1 MQIPSFIRGFKHFMS
16 RRGIP
21 DVVVSNKLKTF
32 QSVEVKRFMLQ
43 HQIIQKFIS
52 LASLGVEGRYYERL
66 VRSEKTSW
74 KKVFEKSFLFYDEL
88 ETLLCDVEA
97 VVNS

>member
-1 MQIPSFIRGFKHFMS
+1 MS

-21 DVVVSNKLKTF
+21 DVVVNDKFKNV
-32 QSVEVKRFMLQ
+32 QSAEVKRFMLQ

-52 LASLGVEGRYYERL
+52 PASSLQFYERL

-74 KKVFEKSFLFYDEL
+74 KKVFEKSFLSYDEL

-97 VVNS
+97 VINS

>member
-1 MQIPSFIRGFKHFMS
+1 MS

-21 DVVVSNKLKTF
+21 DVVVNDKFKNF
-32 QSVEVKRFMLQ
+32 QSAEAKRFMLQ

-52 LASLGVEGRYYERL
+52 PASSWRFYERL
-66 VRSEKTSW
+66 IRSEKTSW
-74 KKVFEKSFLFYDEL
+74 KKVLEKSFLSYDEL

-97 VVNS
+97 AINS